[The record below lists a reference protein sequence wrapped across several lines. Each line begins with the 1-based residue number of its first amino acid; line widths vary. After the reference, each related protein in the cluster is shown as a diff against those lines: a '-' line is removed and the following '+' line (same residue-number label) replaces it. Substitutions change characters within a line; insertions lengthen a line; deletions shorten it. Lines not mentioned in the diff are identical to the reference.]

1 MLINPSIRGARQRQA
16 ITETARQVAEGDT
29 EGEGPDL
36 DPVEAHLVRVVEY
49 DVPDRDGGGAGELI
63 VVLSTICDP
72 GAAAL
77 MRLVDL
83 VPAAVGPSLARHD
96 A

>member
-1 MLINPSIRGARQRQA
+1 M
-16 ITETARQVAEGDT
+16 
-29 EGEGPDL
+29 
-36 DPVEAHLVRVVEY
+36 
-49 DVPDRDGGGAGELI
+49 
-63 VVLSTICDP
+63 VLSTICDP

-83 VPAAVGPSLARHD
+83 VPAAVGASTDGQGHGSVRGGPVGVAELVGDLAVALPGQSQREGLVLPSLARHD